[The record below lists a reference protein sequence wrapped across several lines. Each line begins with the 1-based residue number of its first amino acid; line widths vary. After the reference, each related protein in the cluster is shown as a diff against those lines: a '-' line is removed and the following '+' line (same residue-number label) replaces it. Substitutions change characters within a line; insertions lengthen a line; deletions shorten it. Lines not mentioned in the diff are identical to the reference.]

1 MLLKQKFIL
10 IFLSTFVTNVFSNVI
25 VTQPDK
31 ILGFTGY
38 DGRQI
43 QLEFQ
48 FTKPI
53 DKNQIVDFFIDN
65 KKILSMKNETNQQIE
80 RFATRL
86 RFNKDETLTIK
97 TTDSSTNF
105 VPTVATNYVAPTN
118 NSYQPQP
125 RTSVISEQI
134 AKSYNAK
141 VGDCIYMIGGISN
154 SGNQVPTK
162 FIIKVNNENVIVDSS
177 DRVAMNPWFV
187 IGIKETAKSCDISV
201 Q

>member
-1 MLLKQKFIL
+1 MKNISNLTFV
-10 IFLSTFVTNVFSNVI
+10 FLATFVTNVFSNVI

-43 QLEFQ
+43 QVEFQ

-53 DKNQIVDFFIDN
+53 DKNQTVDFFIND
-65 KKILSMKNETNQQIE
+65 KKVLSMKNETNQQIE

-86 RFNKDETLTIK
+86 RFNKDESLTIK
-97 TTDSSTNF
+97 TSDGSTNF

-125 RTSVISEQI
+125 RASVISEQI

-141 VGDCIYMIGGISN
+141 VGDCIYMIGGVSN
-154 SGNQVPTK
+154 SGSQVPTK

-177 DRVAMNPWFV
+177 DRVSMNPWFV
-187 IGIKETAKSCDISV
+187 IGIKETAKSCDISI

>member
-1 MLLKQKFIL
+1 MKLIQQLTV

-31 ILGFTGY
+31 ILSFTGY

-48 FTKPI
+48 FSKPI
-53 DKNQIVDFFIDN
+53 EKNQTVDFFIND
-65 KKILSMKNETNQQIE
+65 KKILSMTNETNQQIQ

-86 RFNKDETLTIK
+86 RFSKDETLTIK
-97 TTDSSTNF
+97 STDSSTTF
-105 VPTVATNYVAPTN
+105 VPTVATNFVAPTAN
-118 NSYQPQP
+118 LYQPQP
-125 RTSVISEQI
+125 RASVISEQI

-141 VGDCIYMIGGISN
+141 VGDCIYMIGGVSN

-177 DRVAMNPWFV
+177 DRIAMNPWFV
-187 IGIKETAKSCDISV
+187 IGIKEPAKSCDISI

>member
-1 MLLKQKFIL
+1 MKLIQRLTV
-10 IFLSTFVTNVFSNVI
+10 IFLSTFVTNAFSNVI

-31 ILGFTGY
+31 IVGFTGY

-48 FTKPI
+48 FSKPI
-53 DKNQIVDFFIDN
+53 EKNQIVNFFIND

-86 RFNKDETLTIK
+86 RFNKDETLVIK
-97 TTDSSTNF
+97 TTDSSTTF
-105 VPTVATNYVAPTN
+105 VPTVATNYVAPTTD
-118 NSYQPQP
+118 SYQPQP
-125 RTSVISEQI
+125 KAGVISEQL

-162 FIIKVNNENVIVDSS
+162 FIVKVNNENVMVDSS
-177 DRVAMNPWFV
+177 DRVATNPWFIV
-187 IGIKETAKSCDISV
+187 GIKETAKSCDISA